1 MWHICPHVG
10 YRATFS
16 SCLGRILQWIYG
28 IIRIVD
34 KVYEL
39 QDVKYYPVLV
49 AHNGFNFDFLILLSE
64 LQYIPFNRLA
74 SINLHFADTY
84 YDCKK
89 QVKCNNVIFA
99 NWTATEKT
107 SWYR

>member
-1 MWHICPHVG
+1 MLVTEPPFRHVLEE
-10 YRATFS
+10 F
-16 SCLGRILQWIYG
+16 LQWIYG

-39 QDVKYYPVLV
+39 QDVKYYLVLV

-64 LQYIPFNRLA
+64 LHRRNIPFNRLA
-74 SINLHFADTY
+74 FINLHFADTD

-89 QVKCNNVIFA
+89 QVKCNNAIFA
-99 NWTATEKT
+99 NWTATEKNVLV
-107 SWYR
+107 